1 MTFFKLLV
9 IYYLILFIIKFYLCS
24 ILDYSMNK
32 NTLEKLLLEDNYDDE
47 ISSVSWLENNKKQD
61 EHNIID
67 AIKDTDDKPDFDMHI
82 IEDNNEKK
90 VRISLEL
97 NVKIKDTIELIC
109 IDVDINKIIYLKLAD
124 ELIK

>member
-1 MTFFKLLV
+1 
-9 IYYLILFIIKFYLCS
+9 
-24 ILDYSMNK
+24 MNK

-61 EHNIID
+61 EHNNIND
-67 AIKDTDDKPDFDMHI
+67 KEDTPDFDMHI

>member
-1 MTFFKLLV
+1 
-9 IYYLILFIIKFYLCS
+9 
-24 ILDYSMNK
+24 MNK
-32 NTLEKLLLEDNYDDE
+32 NSLKKLLLEDNYDDE
-47 ISSVSWLENNKKQD
+47 ISSVSWLKNNKKQD
-61 EHNIID
+61 EHNNID
-67 AIKDTDDKPDFDMHI
+67 DIKDKENKPDFDMHI

>member
-1 MTFFKLLV
+1 
-9 IYYLILFIIKFYLCS
+9 
-24 ILDYSMNK
+24 MNK
-32 NTLEKLLLEDNYDDE
+32 NTLKKLLLEDNYDDE
-47 ISSVSWLENNKKQD
+47 ISSVTWLKNNKKQD
-61 EHNIID
+61 KDNNID
-67 AIKDTDDKPDFDMHI
+67 DTQNIDDKPDFDMHI